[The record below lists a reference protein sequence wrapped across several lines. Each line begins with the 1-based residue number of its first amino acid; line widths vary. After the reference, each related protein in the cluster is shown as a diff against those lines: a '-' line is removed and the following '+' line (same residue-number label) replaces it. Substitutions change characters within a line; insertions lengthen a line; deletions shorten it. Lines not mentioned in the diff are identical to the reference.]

1 MVRQTRESIWSVPN
15 RMRQFYGVLFIILF
29 SAGTYEVWRR
39 TANVKGLETNVD
51 RVLHILPQEASMGVA
66 VAAASLVTADVL
78 EGVFLVSDI
87 VRSWRNRRVAKN
99 HEIMSELVSA
109 AVDQVVSRRTD
120 SLLAEKAMNQGT
132 FVEAEPK
139 KSGFTDDGDQLKVSK
154 V

>member
-1 MVRQTRESIWSVPN
+1 
-15 RMRQFYGVLFIILF
+15 
-29 SAGTYEVWRR
+29 
-39 TANVKGLETNVD
+39 
-51 RVLHILPQEASMGVA
+51 MGVA